1 MTGAQ
6 NKTRRFEDPDVR
18 FEGRFLY
25 DSESVAAKIPHFEE
39 FSDLRMSDLRTVSCT
54 VKYPIMEPPHSEF
67 SRLAEGFLRDGLS
80 GYRTIV
86 FR

>member
-6 NKTRRFEDPDVR
+6 NKTRRFEDPNVQ

-25 DSESVAAKIPHFEE
+25 DNESVAAKTPHFEK
-39 FSDLRMSDLRTVSCT
+39 FSDLRMPDLRTVSCT
-54 VKYPIMEPPHSEF
+54 VKYPIMEPPHSES
-67 SRLAEGFLRDGLS
+67 SRLAEEFLRDGLS
-80 GYRTIV
+80 GYRTIG